1 MREIHARK
9 SSIDSSCFPA
19 NCSSR
24 DQAFNTASWLTSS
37 ASAAFLVSPRARR
50 YSVGMYG
57 ETISPNAS
65 GFPFRAR
72 ASKLERH
79 CGPALKQRVTV
90 AALISGVQSGS
101 RSARAPVSSIYQKTQ
116 DIRVRPRQG
125 ALCFRPGCTAFRL
138 VLVERLAHQPSQCCW
153 AVGFLQLAGIRA
165 LRRKF
170 TSICRIAAGEQNWQV
185 RKHFQEARSRPRTAK
200 LGHNDVQN
208 GQRRRFVRAEFQ
220 CFLAVTGGEYPVAHA
235 EKRLPRHFSNR
246 FMVFGEQN
254 CFRAV

>member
-1 MREIHARK
+1 MEAFAAMREIQARK

-90 AALISGVQSGS
+90 AALISGVQV
-101 RSARAPVSSIYQKTQ
+101 AV
-116 DIRVRPRQG
+116 G
-125 ALCFRPGCTAFRL
+125 APGCLFRL
-138 VLVERLAHQPSQCCW
+138 C
-153 AVGFLQLAGIRA
+153 IRNH
-165 LRRKF
+165 K
-170 TSICRIAAGEQNWQV
+170 TYVCSTE
-185 RKHFQEARSRPRTAK
+185 
-200 LGHNDVQN
+200 
-208 GQRRRFVRAEFQ
+208 
-220 CFLAVTGGEYPVAHA
+220 GEYAA
-235 EKRLPRHFSNR
+235 LPTGFGTPMPQNR
-246 FMVFGEQN
+246 
-254 CFRAV
+254 